1 MTVCIATYCLGPT
14 NPMIVGACDRML
26 TGDYVEFEPRFSKIH
41 NLAPNIVA
49 LIAGDV
55 DSQSSICV
63 EVFDAKPQTVRD
75 AAEIYSAE
83 LSKHNRKQ
91 AERKILA
98 PLGFTMRSFFDKQ
111 THLTPEFV
119 GEILDQIKKE
129 RANVNTIICGTDSKG
144 AHIYTLDE
152 YGRLSYSNSLGFA
165 AVGDGAWHARSQLM
179 FAKYDPSCVFTRALV
194 LAYIAKSAR
203 KLRPA

>member
-1 MTVCIATYCLGPT
+1 MIRRRRIHRKDEDFVDSHAVPVRLLGT
-14 NPMIVGACDRML
+14 NPGAIPYRLYCNLLPRADEPDDCRACDRML

-41 NLAPNIVA
+41 NLAPNIVSI
-49 LIAGDV
+49 IAGDV

-152 YGRLSYSNSLGFA
+152 YGAFL
-165 AVGDGAWHARSQLM
+165 
-179 FAKYDPSCVFTRALV
+179 
-194 LAYIAKSAR
+194 
-203 KLRPA
+203 